1 MTQILAVVSM
11 PPPITGQATAARMLI
26 EALDDAGVDHV
37 VFDTASPVDSAGV
50 VPALR
55 SVGRTLANV
64 ARLATTKH
72 AGRDTIAYFQLGQ
85 GPSSILRDLPMLT
98 VAAARRWRII
108 GHLHGGGWRTGLDQ
122 VPAPLRRLYLRVLE
136 RSDTIVI
143 LAPRL
148 AVMFDGLGLSDRLR
162 VIGNGVE
169 RHLALAAVEHPS
181 RWSDRPTVVF
191 LSNLMPEKGI
201 DTFLDAA
208 RLAVEEQPALRF
220 VVAGGADAPV
230 DTSSWP
236 ANVVYRGVV
245 HGADKESLLAEAQLL
260 ALPTRYW
267 VEGEPISILEA
278 FHFGLP
284 VVSCDQGGIA
294 DLVGPDNG
302 AIVPANDPVALL
314 GAIVINTI
322 DRERWEQ
329 VSDANRR
336 QARSEHSLDAHL
348 AAMFD
353 LFGVSA

>member
-1 MTQILAVVSM
+1 M
-11 PPPITGQATAARMLI
+11 
-26 EALDDAGVDHV
+26 
-37 VFDTASPVDSAGV
+37 
-50 VPALR
+50 
-55 SVGRTLANV
+55 
-64 ARLATTKH
+64 ATTKH

-162 VIGNGVE
+162 DRQRRRTAPGARSGGAPEPLVGSTDGGVPVE
-169 RHLALAAVEHPS
+169 SDAREGHRH
-181 RWSDRPTVVF
+181 
-191 LSNLMPEKGI
+191 
-201 DTFLDAA
+201 FLDAA

-302 AIVPANDPVALL
+302 AIVPANDPVAARRHRHQHHRP
-314 GAIVINTI
+314 GAVGTGVG
-322 DRERWEQ
+322 R
-329 VSDANRR
+329 NRR